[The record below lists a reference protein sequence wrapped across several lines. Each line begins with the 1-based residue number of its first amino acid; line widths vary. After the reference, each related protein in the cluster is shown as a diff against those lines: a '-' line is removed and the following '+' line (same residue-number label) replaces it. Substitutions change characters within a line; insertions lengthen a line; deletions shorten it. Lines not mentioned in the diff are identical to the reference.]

1 MRAYAGSEVA
11 ERVHAN
17 RVDIGSVRRGSC
29 SVQEKRTM
37 GRSGKLRGKTM
48 RREEKE
54 WLEMCGS
61 VVMEM
66 KKAGQGRA
74 GHGSRI
80 ERGYGAVRVDRAVA
94 AVK

>member
-29 SVQEKRTM
+29 SVHEKRTL
-37 GRSGKLRGKTM
+37 GTSGKLRGKKM
-48 RREEKE
+48 GRQEKE
-54 WLEMCGS
+54 WMEMCRP

-66 KKAGQGRA
+66 KKEGQR
-74 GHGSRI
+74 
-80 ERGYGAVRVDRAVA
+80 YGAVRVDRAVA